1 MNTNTKPGAAFI
13 LVDWLLHRLVNEQ
26 RLTTEEAE
34 AFRREIS
41 HAFGLDAPFTHKELK
56 EARETTAE
64 HQEDP
69 VLPPLSPAEVE
80 RTKHKGVLTKENKM
94 MIASLRRR
102 GYGYKRIANELCLN
116 TNTIKSFCR
125 RHPLEPLA
133 LTEEY
138 KTDDGTTRFCKNC
151 GAVVKQL
158 PGRKE
163 KKFCSDT
170 CRNKW
175 WGKHQEQ
182 VNRKS
187 MYSYECPTCGKPFMA
202 YGNRNRKYCSHECY
216 ITARFG
222 EQNK

>member
-26 RLTTEEAE
+26 KLTVEEAE
-34 AFRREIS
+34 AFRRETS
-41 HAFGLDAPFTHKELK
+41 LAFRLDVPL
-56 EARETTAE
+56 AREEPKGTAVTTAE
-64 HQEDP
+64 RQESP
-69 VLPPLSPAEVE
+69 ASSLSSPAEVE
-80 RTKHKGVLTKENKM
+80 RPKYKGVLTKENKM
-94 MIASLRRR
+94 MIDSLRRC

-116 TNTIKSFCR
+116 ANTVKSFCR
-125 RHPLEPLA
+125 RHPLESLA
-133 LTEEY
+133 PTEEY
-138 KTDDGTTRFCKNC
+138 KTDDGTARFCKNC

-163 KKFCSDT
+163 KEFCSDT

-175 WGKHQEQ
+175 WGKHQAQ

-187 MYSYECPTCGKPFMA
+187 MYSYECPTCGKPFVA

-222 EQNK
+222 E